1 MGVIINYMGNYAL
14 KQVKFGAPLLSSM
27 SIFTVSGWTEAH
39 EKRSP
44 IWGVWNAQQPQVYD
58 LTGTRGSFWPAIFS
72 QFMWFV
78 STYMALFTMFRLHHK
93 VSLRLNCVSFN
104 GQNKLLFCFYAAG
117 MSWSALEA
125 CMGEFWKHNKMLHP
139 SLIRLFL
146 FRLVYVLL
154 VPGWWLTPGFTC
166 NIIQQARCSSLECC
180 KFHNPIFQKWLSYTV
195 TLTLSKLNKIESLE
209 RNVILSA
216 TYFR

>member
-1 MGVIINYMGNYAL
+1 MHTLTYAMGVIINYMGNYAL

-44 IWGVWNAQQPQVYD
+44 IWGVWNAQQPQVYN

-93 VSLRLNCVSFN
+93 VSLRFPIKTLPGNLWYEHASKSWW
-104 GQNKLLFCFYAAG
+104 KLGLWCISSQFVFHSMFAG
-117 MSWSALEA
+117 LPTVVGSSRYLQPNIYWHFKSINSPTQGPQGWR
-125 CMGEFWKHNKMLHP
+125 CMEF
-139 SLIRLFL
+139 S
-146 FRLVYVLL
+146 
-154 VPGWWLTPGFTC
+154 G
-166 NIIQQARCSSLECC
+166 
-180 KFHNPIFQKWLSYTV
+180 
-195 TLTLSKLNKIESLE
+195 
-209 RNVILSA
+209 
-216 TYFR
+216 

>member
-1 MGVIINYMGNYAL
+1 MHTLTYAMGVIINYMGNYAL

-93 VSLRLNCVSFN
+93 VSLRLNCVYFN

-125 CMGEFWKHNKMLHP
+125 CMGEFWKHNKLLHP
-139 SLIRLFL
+139 SLIRFFCSGWCMYCWCLADGL
-146 FRLVYVLL
+146 LQGLLAISYNKPGALPWNVVNSTIQCFRN
-154 VPGWWLTPGFTC
+154 GC
-166 NIIQQARCSSLECC
+166 
-180 KFHNPIFQKWLSYTV
+180 
-195 TLTLSKLNKIESLE
+195 LTL
-209 RNVILSA
+209 
-216 TYFR
+216 